1 MLIIS
6 HIFYIFGFLFF
17 INNFKILLKF
27 NNYYYLKE
35 WYIKFQNVTGSRPKS
50 QDFRTKED
58 YTTLK
63 NKNILS
69 IFEII
74 WLCVGIFTNNWII
87 FLFLLLVNLIANIN
101 SSNISIIDRFFS
113 FFYILMKS
121 IIYLVLFINEF
132 HLRMNLLDFICSF
145 F

>member
-1 MLIIS
+1 MIIIS
-6 HIFYIFGFLFF
+6 HIFYIFGLLFF
-17 INNFKILLKF
+17 INNFKILMRF

-35 WYIKFQNVTGSRPKS
+35 WYIKFQNVTGNRPKS

-58 YTTLK
+58 YVTFK

-74 WLCVGIFTNNWII
+74 WLFIGIFTNNWFI

-101 SSNISIIDRFFS
+101 SSKISIIDRFFS

-121 IIYLVLFINEF
+121 IIYLILFINEF
-132 HLRMNLLDFICSF
+132 HLRMNLLDVICSF